1 MQCVTLS
8 RSSVYASVEF
18 GPCFILLLFFLIF
31 LCSCVS
37 SSSVS
42 LPSSVLSFL
51 PYIHS
56 GFILVIT
63 FLCISPVPNV
73 PFFPFSPSSFSPHPC
88 QVTLLVID
96 CFHSLFFLYLIIYF
110 SCTFLCLWCCSGFLC
125 HKPHKPFPVQFV
137 WQKFV
142 IFLIVSI

>member
-1 MQCVTLS
+1 MLS
-8 RSSVYASVEF
+8 WSSVYVSVEF
-18 GPCFILLLFFLIF
+18 GPYLILLLFFLVF

-42 LPSSVLSFL
+42 LPSSVL

-63 FLCISPVPNV
+63 FLCISPVPN
-73 PFFPFSPSSFSPHPC
+73 FLFSPSLLFLLLLFSHLC

-96 CFHSLFFLYLIIYF
+96 CFPSLFFLYLIIYL